1 MTMTAMIA
9 YAAALLVDVATPG
22 PAMFGV
28 ISTGLA
34 RRTSTAIAVGFG
46 LALGDILLVSVA
58 LLGLV
63 AIAATFGWVF
73 AFVKYTGAAYLI
85 WIGIKMWRSRL
96 EPMEGRP
103 TGSCRTLWNIGLGA
117 TMALGNPMGV
127 LFHASL
133 MPLLLDLGS
142 LTILD
147 AVVVLGI
154 VFMVNMMT
162 MGFYGLLSGRA
173 SSWFRPH
180 GRMRW
185 MNRVAGSAMVGIGA
199 AIASR

>member
-34 RRTSTAIAVGFG
+34 RGTSAAIAVGFG

-73 AFVKYTGAAYLI
+73 AWGWLLRRLK
-85 WIGIKMWRSRL
+85 RSH
-96 EPMEGRP
+96 PW
-103 TGSCRTLWNIGLGA
+103 LW
-117 TMALGNPMGV
+117 V
-127 LFHASL
+127 CSLF
-133 MPLLLDLGS
+133 GC
-142 LTILD
+142 
-147 AVVVLGI
+147 
-154 VFMVNMMT
+154 
-162 MGFYGLLSGRA
+162 
-173 SSWFRPH
+173 
-180 GRMRW
+180 
-185 MNRVAGSAMVGIGA
+185 
-199 AIASR
+199 